1 MKRVS
6 ISLFFEK
13 KGYLFYNGYVG
24 VLGSDFE
31 KSSRKSGMTDFVHVS
46 PSTEDDGSSGFQ
58 KELSFDIGASTLNN
72 PNSHLRP
79 KLFL

>member
-13 KGYLFYNGYVG
+13 KRVPSDNGYVG

-31 KSSRKSGMTDFVHVS
+31 KSSRKSSMSDFGQHVFTIAPMMVVQDS
-46 PSTEDDGSSGFQ
+46 KRSYLLT
-58 KELSFDIGASTLNN
+58 
-72 PNSHLRP
+72 
-79 KLFL
+79 